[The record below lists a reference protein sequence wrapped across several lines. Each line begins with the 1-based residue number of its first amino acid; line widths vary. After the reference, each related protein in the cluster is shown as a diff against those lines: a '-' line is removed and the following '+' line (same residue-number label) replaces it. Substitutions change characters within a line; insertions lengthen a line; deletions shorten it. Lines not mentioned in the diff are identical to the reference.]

1 MKKHLYFMVAG
12 WICFGAFS
20 TPTFAQDAQPKII
33 EKGPVEVVEKS
44 RPLFNG
50 KDLTDWDGD
59 PNLWS
64 VKDGVIHGQTTP
76 EHPANGNT
84 FLICKTGKFADF
96 ELRFTFRCNDAN
108 NSGVQYRSKH
118 IDTAQAKNKW
128 VVRGYQHEIRNE
140 NKLPNVSGFIYDE
153 GGKRGRLCLAGEK
166 ALWEAGA
173 KKVVG
178 QCISEEEYSKLFR
191 LSDWNDVVIVAQGN
205 RIKHYLNDRLILDF
219 TDNEPELALREGI
232 LALQL
237 HAGKPMWA
245 EFKNIKIRDLAN
257 RDLAK

>member
-1 MKKHLYFMVAG
+1 MKKILEVSFLGFILLGSILEGLQAQE
-12 WICFGAFS
+12 A
-20 TPTFAQDAQPKII
+20 TPKVL
-33 EKGPVEVVEKS
+33 EKAPAELAEKS
-44 RPLFNG
+44 KSLFNG

-64 VKDGVIHGQTTP
+64 VKDGVIHGETTP

-84 FLICKTGKFADF
+84 FLIWKGGKLGDF
-96 ELRFTFRCNDAN
+96 ELRFSFRCNDSN

-118 IDTAQAKNKW
+118 IDTPQAKNKW

-140 NKLPNVSGFIYDE
+140 SKFPNVSGFIYDE

-166 ALWEAGA
+166 AMWENGA
-173 KKVVG
+173 KKVIG
-178 QCISEEEYSKLFR
+178 QTITDNEFASLFR
-191 LSDWNDVVIVAQGN
+191 LDQWNDVVIVAQGD

-219 TDNEPELALREGI
+219 TDNDPELALKEGV

-245 EFKNIKIRDLAN
+245 EYKNIKLRELS
-257 RDLAK
+257 K